1 MLQRTQPCRGGTKK
15 EMTARSR
22 SKVKE
27 FELNGEFEKYGDIT
41 KIFTIGRVLT
51 LVHYTGVFI
60 QSGYYSDDSIRTIKS
75 LRNTLVGNKA
85 ITAEFDIEGFLG
97 AVSQLLARDMLQE
110 AQEEEAQIT
119 EEQKE
124 RNSIQESIEQLK
136 QQHQNIT
143 SEEWISTLQDKNQN
157 LFNVVKNEMPE
168 IWPGLEFEL
177 SVLRVLNI
185 GGVLCHS

>member
-1 MLQRTQPCRGGTKK
+1 
-15 EMTARSR
+15 MTARSR

-85 ITAEFDIEGFLG
+85 ITAEFDIEGLLG